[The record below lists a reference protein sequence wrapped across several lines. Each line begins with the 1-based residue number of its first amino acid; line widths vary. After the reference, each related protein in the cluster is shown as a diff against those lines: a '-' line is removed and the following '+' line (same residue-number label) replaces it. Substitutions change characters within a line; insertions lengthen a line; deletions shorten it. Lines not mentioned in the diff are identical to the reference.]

1 MSIFRIFFF
10 TFKFRTVNNAGFWL
24 AKNSSPRCQGK
35 YDQRV
40 TAKVFTYQLPQ
51 CSTSCNYERWCR
63 KHGFLDDS
71 VKVGRLVFFSCIIL
85 YSSLHM
91 RSVKLFLRYR
101 RLSSI
106 SGLFLSCLE
115 LRKKARQLENEIDL
129 KLVSFS
135 KLGTSYSHHN
145 GFRERCLLDC
155 Y

>member
-24 AKNSSPRCQGK
+24 AKNSSPRCPGK
-35 YDQRV
+35 CDQRL
-40 TAKVFTYQLPQ
+40 TAKVFTYHFHNAVRAAVMSDDAENMASSMTPLKW
-51 CSTSCNYERWCR
+51 EGWC
-63 KHGFLDDS
+63 
-71 VKVGRLVFFSCIIL
+71 FSL
-85 YSSLHM
+85 SYSNSSLPV
-91 RSVKLFLRYR
+91 RSVKLLLRYK

>member
-24 AKNSSPRCQGK
+24 AKNSSPRCPGK

-40 TAKVFTYQLPQ
+40 TAKCLRI
-51 CSTSCNYERWCR
+51 TSHNAVRAAVMSDDAENMASSMTPLKWEGWC
-63 KHGFLDDS
+63 
-71 VKVGRLVFFSCIIL
+71 FSL
-85 YSSLHM
+85 SYSNSSLPV
-91 RSVKLFLRYR
+91 RSVKLFLRYK

-145 GFRERCLLDC
+145 GFRERCLLDS

>member
-1 MSIFRIFFF
+1 MSDDAENMASSMTPLKWEGWCFS
-10 TFKFRTVNNAGFWL
+10 L
-24 AKNSSPRCQGK
+24 SYSNSS
-35 YDQRV
+35 
-40 TAKVFTYQLPQ
+40 LP
-51 CSTSCNYERWCR
+51 
-63 KHGFLDDS
+63 
-71 VKVGRLVFFSCIIL
+71 V
-85 YSSLHM
+85 
-91 RSVKLFLRYR
+91 RSVKLFLRYK